1 VKLKI
6 RLAKQGDLKD
16 ILNVLNAAVLA
27 LHEKGI
33 SQWEYPWDEKELV
46 DQMEFLYVVTVNNQV
61 MGTFGIK
68 DIDCLNEY
76 LVESSSKYLYQIAI
90 LPEYQGKGYGPAI
103 TSWAREYA
111 NGMGKPL
118 YLDCWAGNEK
128 LKSFYQ
134 ENGFDYV
141 GDFPEENYYISVFKC
156 AQEG

>member
-1 VKLKI
+1 MEI
-6 RLAKQGDLKD
+6 RLAKQGDQKD
-16 ILNVLNAAVLA
+16 ILNVLNAAALI

-46 DQMEFLYVVTVNNQV
+46 DQMEFLYVVTVDNQV
-61 MGTFGIK
+61 IGTFGIK

-76 LVESSSKYLYQIAI
+76 SFEPSSKYLYQIAI
-90 LPEYQGKGYGPAI
+90 LPEYQGKGYGPVI
-103 TSWAREYA
+103 TSWVREYVC
-111 NGMGKPL
+111 GGGKPL
-118 YLDCWAGNEK
+118 YLDCWAGNQK

-141 GDFPEENYYISVFKC
+141 GDFPEEDYYISVFKC